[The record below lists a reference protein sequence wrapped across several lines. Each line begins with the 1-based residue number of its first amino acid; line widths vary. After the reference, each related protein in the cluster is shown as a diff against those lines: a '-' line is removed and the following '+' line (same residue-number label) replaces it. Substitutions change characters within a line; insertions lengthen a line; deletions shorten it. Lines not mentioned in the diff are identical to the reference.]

1 VAKNGND
8 RYSVTGDSLQAY
20 LRKIEKIP
28 LLTRAEEV
36 ELATRA
42 QAGEQEALD
51 KFIRS
56 NLRYVVTVARK
67 YIGCGLSLSDLI
79 NEGNIGLIQ
88 AAKRFD
94 PGRGVKFITYAVW
107 WIRQAIMHALAE
119 QGGTVRLP
127 LKQMGTLYKIAE
139 SYRDHMRRTGSE
151 PSSVDLEQA
160 LDLSPEE
167 VETILRVY
175 RSYLSLDA
183 PISSEGDVSHLD
195 LLQSKTLPSVEEM
208 YIKST
213 LAQEMREL
221 LSQLPAREQQILR
234 LRFGF
239 DDEPQTLEEIGK
251 MLGLSRERVRQIEK
265 RAKDLLRSKAKTKA
279 LKDYLN

>member
-1 VAKNGND
+1 VAKNGSD

-20 LRKIEKIP
+20 LKKIEKIP
-28 LLTRAEEV
+28 LLTREEEV
-36 ELATRA
+36 ELAARA
-42 QAGEQEALD
+42 QAGDQEALD
-51 KFIRS
+51 KLIRS
-56 NLRYVVTVARK
+56 NLRYVVSVARK
-67 YIGCGLSLSDLI
+67 YIGCGLSLADLI

-94 PGRGVKFITYAVW
+94 PARGVKFITYAVW

-127 LKQMGTLYKIAE
+127 LKQMGTLHKIAD
-139 SYRDHMRRTGSE
+139 SYREHVNRTGIE
-151 PSSVDLEQA
+151 PTSAELGKA
-160 LDLSPEE
+160 LDLPPEE

-183 PISSEGDVSHLD
+183 PISSDGDVSHLD
-195 LLQSKTLPSVEEM
+195 LLQSKTLPSVEET

-213 LAQEMREL
+213 LTEEIDEL
-221 LSQLPAREQQILR
+221 LGQLPAREQQILR

-239 DDEPQTLEEIGK
+239 DDEAKTLEEIGK

-265 RAKDLLRSKAKTKA
+265 RAKDLLRAKAKTKA

>member
-1 VAKNGND
+1 VAKNGSD

-20 LRKIEKIP
+20 LKKIEKIP
-28 LLTRAEEV
+28 LLTREEEV
-36 ELATRA
+36 DLATRA
-42 QAGEQEALD
+42 QVGNQEALD
-51 KFIRS
+51 KLIRS
-56 NLRYVVTVARK
+56 NLRYVVSVARK
-67 YIGCGLSLSDLI
+67 YIGCGLSLADLI

-94 PGRGVKFITYAVW
+94 PTRGVKFITYAVW

-127 LKQMGTLYKIAE
+127 LKQMGTLHKIAD
-139 SYRDHMRRTGSE
+139 SYRQYILRTGVE
-151 PSSVDLEQA
+151 PTSSDLGKE
-160 LDLSPEE
+160 LDLPAEE
-167 VETILRVY
+167 VEIILRVY

-183 PISSEGDVSHLD
+183 PISNDGDVSHLD
-195 LLQSKTLPSVEEM
+195 LLQSKTLPSVEET

-213 LAQEMREL
+213 LTEEINEL
-221 LSQLPAREQQILR
+221 LSQLPPREQQILR
-234 LRFGF
+234 MRFGF
-239 DDEPQTLEEIGK
+239 DDEAKTLEEIGK

-265 RAKDLLRSKAKTKA
+265 RAKDLLRAKAKTKA

>member
-1 VAKNGND
+1 VAKNGSD

-20 LRKIEKIP
+20 LKKIEKIP
-28 LLTRAEEV
+28 LLTREEEV
-36 ELATRA
+36 DLGTRA
-42 QAGEQEALD
+42 QLGDQEALD
-51 KFIRS
+51 KLIRS
-56 NLRYVVTVARK
+56 NLRYVVSVARK
-67 YIGCGLSLSDLI
+67 YIGCGLSLADLI

-94 PGRGVKFITYAVW
+94 PTRGVKFITYAVW

-127 LKQMGTLYKIAE
+127 LKQMGTLHKIAE
-139 SYRDHMRRTGSE
+139 SYRQYIHRTGVE
-151 PSSVDLEQA
+151 PSSTELGKELNLA
-160 LDLSPEE
+160 PEE

-183 PISSEGDVSHLD
+183 PISNDGDVSHLD
-195 LLQSKTLPSVEEM
+195 LLQSKSLPSVEET

-213 LAQEMREL
+213 LTEEINEL
-221 LSQLPAREQQILR
+221 LNQIPPREQQILR

-239 DDEPQTLEEIGK
+239 DDEPKTLEEIGH

-265 RAKDLLRSKAKTKA
+265 RAKDLLRAKAKTKA

>member
-1 VAKNGND
+1 VAKNGSD

-20 LRKIEKIP
+20 LKKIEKIP
-28 LLTRAEEV
+28 LLTREEEV
-36 ELATRA
+36 DLATRA
-42 QAGEQEALD
+42 QAGDQEGLD
-51 KFIRS
+51 KLIRS
-56 NLRYVVTVARK
+56 NLRYVVSVARK
-67 YIGCGLSLSDLI
+67 YIGCGLSLADLI

-94 PGRGVKFITYAVW
+94 PTRGVKFITYAVW

-127 LKQMGTLYKIAE
+127 LKQMGTLHKIAE
-139 SYRDHMRRTGSE
+139 SYRQYIHRTGVE
-151 PSSVDLEQA
+151 PSSTEIGKE
-160 LDLSPEE
+160 LDLPPEGE
-167 VETILRVY
+167 
-175 RSYLSLDA
+175 
-183 PISSEGDVSHLD
+183 VSHLD
-195 LLQSKTLPSVEEM
+195 LLQSKTLPSVEET

-213 LAQEMREL
+213 LTEEINEL
-221 LSQLPAREQQILR
+221 LSQIPAREQQILR

-239 DDEPQTLEEIGK
+239 DDEPKTLEEIGK

-265 RAKDLLRSKAKTKA
+265 RAKDLLRAKAKTKA